1 MTAKEY
7 FSQAYQIDVRINSKM
22 EQVASLRDMA
32 TKATQ
37 TLSDMPGSATR
48 NVHRMEDIIVKI
60 VDLENEINADID
72 KLVDLKRSIINIIR
86 QVDDAEQQTVLE
98 LRYMNFMSW
107 ARISEQMGYC
117 RQQAQRIHNQA
128 ISNIVLPASI
138 EKKL

>member
-7 FSQAYQIDVRINSKM
+7 FSQAYQIVVRINSKM

-72 KLVDLKRSIINIIR
+72 KLVDLKRSIIDIIR

-98 LRYMNFMSW
+98 LRYMSFMSW

>member
-72 KLVDLKRSIINIIR
+72 KLVDLKRSIIDIIR
-86 QVDDAEQQTVLE
+86 QVDD
-98 LRYMNFMSW
+98 S
-107 ARISEQMGYC
+107 I
-117 RQQAQRIHNQA
+117 
-128 ISNIVLPASI
+128 NIN
-138 EKKL
+138 